1 MTASFA
7 KTFLKIQIPLYNF
20 PLSITDKLT
29 FGDFCSE
36 RLRRAEEM
44 AATKKK
50 LKDKKRK
57 DKADKAARELGLD
70 TAGNALDKLSKKLSK
85 TPQTRKKPQVHL
97 LASEYERWE

>member
-29 FGDFCSE
+29 FGYFCSE

-44 AATKKK
+44 AVTKRK
-50 LKDKKRK
+50 LRNKKRK
-57 DKADKAARELGLD
+57 DKADKAAREMALD
-70 TAGNALDKLSKKLSK
+70 AAGNALDKLSKKVSK

-97 LASEYERWE
+97 LGSEYGRWE